1 MVTLLDLVHFGI
13 VLVLADSLSSRAE
26 WLQVRVDAQQVLPKS
41 KYVGALTLLFC
52 AEHNSSHMQTPVFTH
67 VQFSSDPRLLGAAES
82 LKLSSLSAHL
92 HERGLPA
99 KEGKHLRACQQHPH
113 SA

>member
-1 MVTLLDLVHFGI
+1 MVTLLDLVQFGS
-13 VLVLADSLSSRAE
+13 VVVLADGLSSHAE

-41 KYVGALTLLFC
+41 KHVGALTLLFC
-52 AEHNSSHMQTPVFTH
+52 AQHSSSHMQTPVFKH
-67 VQFSSDPRLLGAAES
+67 VQFSSDPRLLSPAES
-82 LKLSSLSAHL
+82 LMLSSLSAHL
-92 HERGLPA
+92 HERVLPA